1 MTKHV
6 VLAVMMAA
14 ACGKG
19 GKDTGSGSAAG
30 SGVSSAAG
38 SGSAGSA
45 AAPAKKKRDGV
56 TRPQPKLTATFDGK
70 PVTMTSALAVV
81 TPDGKIAI
89 TVSTDPLTCKSVTG
103 NGRAVDDG
111 EVSFDISV
119 VKGLQPDG
127 SMQGVIVTEVM
138 SGDNV
143 MVTTPTAM
151 TGDGA
156 ADQPTTVDVD
166 FSIDDLKTP
175 PRKLVVKGTIDALG
189 CAAPAAAAKPAAP
202 LPPEMPATIEIA
214 GKKLPIR
221 GAFYYPNFWPELKL
235 TTGGETCNSGDGT
248 PGDLEADLDWT
259 DPKKN
264 PAAIGQITIKGAL
277 INGGGGGPSDKT
289 FDKTKVSVTPT
300 PKGAGTV
307 TLKADI
313 TVGKYPVRLDG
324 KVTIVACPK
333 Q

>member
-1 MTKHV
+1 MNKHIALV
-6 VLAVMMAA
+6 VMMMAA

-19 GKDTGSGSAAG
+19 HKDAGVGSGVSVAVGSGSGSGSAA
-30 SGVSSAAG
+30 
-38 SGSAGSA
+38 
-45 AAPAKKKRDGV
+45 APVRKMRAGV

-81 TPDGKIAI
+81 KPDGKIVVS
-89 TVSTDPLTCKSVTG
+89 VSTDPLNCKDVVDNDRKT
-103 NGRAVDDG
+103 DDG
-111 EVSFDISV
+111 EVTFDVTV

-127 SMQGVIVTEVM
+127 SMQGVIVTKVF
-138 SGDNV
+138 GVDNA
-143 MVTTPTAM
+143 TDSTPTALN
-151 TGDGA
+151 GDGT
-156 ADQPTTVDVD
+156 ADKPTTVDVD
-166 FSIDDLKTP
+166 FSIDDAKTP

-189 CAAPAAAAKPAAP
+189 CAAPAEAAKPAAAP

-221 GAFYYPNFWPELKL
+221 GAFYYPNAWPVLKL
-235 TTGGETCNSGDGT
+235 TTGGETCSYGGGT
-248 PGDLEADLDWT
+248 RGDLETDLDWT

-264 PAAIGQITIKGAL
+264 PSAIGQIQISGAL
-277 INGGGGGPSDKT
+277 IDGGMGDRNDKT
-289 FDKTKVSVTPT
+289 FDKTKISVTPT
-300 PKGAGTV
+300 PKGAGTA

-313 TVGKYPVRLDG
+313 MIKQYPLKLDG